1 MSSGAGS
8 SAGISGG
15 IGSAL
20 PGSGGTGPGS
30 RGPDLC
36 IILLSP
42 KRKRCPPFGGHPLL
56 TSYDKTLL
64 IPVLW
69 LTGLL
74 ARLTWLLV
82 GLLVLAL
89 LLFALLALPLLLIT
103 LLLRLLRVAFL
114 GVVHR

>member
-8 SAGISGG
+8 PPGISGG
-15 IGSAL
+15 IGSVL
-20 PGSGGTGPGS
+20 PGSGGTGEGS
-30 RGPDLC
+30 RGPDR
-36 IILLSP
+36 IVIFP
-42 KRKRCPPFGGHPLL
+42 ERRKRCPPFGGHLPLG
-56 TSYDKTLL
+56 YDKTLIIL
-64 IPVLW
+64 VLR
-69 LTGLL
+69 LAGLL

-89 LLFALLALPLLLIT
+89 LLLALLALPLLLIA